1 MNPNE
6 RTATGTTGNG
16 QSAWA
21 DLTKDQILD
30 RIKTSMDVLKAAD
43 DPLKSFFKR
52 MGINVDTHD
61 VYLNNCH
68 KSVLTDPPAY
78 VKFSTAV
85 DAKGYLAVERIDNNL
100 LTPAHERMEPWWLN
114 LKVT

>member
-1 MNPNE
+1 MNDRSNG
-6 RTATGTTGNG
+6 ATHAAT
-16 QSAWA
+16 SSPWA

-30 RIKTSMDVLKAAD
+30 KIKTSMDVLKAAE
-43 DPLKSFFKR
+43 DPLKSFFGR

-68 KSVLTDPPAY
+68 KSVLIDPPAY

-100 LTPAHERMEPWWLN
+100 LTPAHERVDQWWLN
-114 LKVT
+114 LKVTR